1 MTATFTLIEDGSAHA
16 LSAEVAGERVRV
28 SAASLRSA
36 LGYELKPEGLCR
48 GEACFPVRDRE
59 ALVANGAVDLA
70 ELARV
75 TGRPLALDAAE
86 RAAAIGTAADER
98 VAALRGLEAPD
109 FTLPDFAGR
118 KHTLSAYRGKK
129 VLLIAYSSW

>member
-1 MTATFTLIEDGSAHA
+1 MTATFTVIEDGRAHA
-16 LSAEVAGERVRV
+16 LAAEVVGDRVRV

-36 LGYELKPEGLCR
+36 LGYELKPEGLCL
-48 GEACFPVRDRE
+48 GETCFPVRDRA
-59 ALVANGAVDLA
+59 ALVANDAVDLA

-75 TGRPLALDAAE
+75 TGRPLALDAAL

-118 KHTLSAYRGKK
+118 KHTLSGYRGKK